1 MATFL
6 GFLFVGSIILFHQDL
21 SLLFHLQVAIALE
34 AVLTFL
40 VIASSKMAATSL
52 VAPYLAKKTVAVY
65 LMTMMA
71 ATCLKTIKFQEV
83 VEAKMVVSLL
93 EATLM

>member
-6 GFLFVGSIILFHQDL
+6 GFLLVVSIILYHQDL
-21 SLLFHLQVAIALE
+21 SLLYHLQVAIDLE

-40 VIASSKMAATSL
+40 VVASSKMAATSL
-52 VAPYLAKKTVAVY
+52 VAPYLAKKTVATC
-65 LMTMMA
+65 LMTMMV
-71 ATCLKTIKFQEV
+71 ATCLMTTTFREV
-83 VEAKMVVSLL
+83 VGVKMVVSLQ